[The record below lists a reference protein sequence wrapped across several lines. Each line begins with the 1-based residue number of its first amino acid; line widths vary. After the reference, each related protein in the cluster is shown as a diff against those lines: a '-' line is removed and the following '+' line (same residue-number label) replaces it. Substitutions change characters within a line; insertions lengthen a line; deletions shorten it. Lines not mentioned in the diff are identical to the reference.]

1 MGSLPLGN
9 AICRTRR
16 RPSSASNGSHRC
28 WETTVGEILIASHR
42 PSEAKLSSGCAQR
55 PFQSRS
61 PRRLFRS
68 LGPSPSRAWATRMI
82 QMAVLA
88 FFIYWRR
95 TGSARRGAPERKGCW
110 RSERSDPCKW
120 PQKRKGDRLRQTETS
135 RRRELVRLR
144 YPVPRRLRQLPL
156 RRVRFAVGQ
165 SRESVAALSCRLL
178 LFASSFS
185 CRPPERGSTQGRIRL
200 HYAPHRWAVSRQNH
214 IISPY
219 IVINCPTRFG
229 ASAHAVTL
237 DRKLL

>member
-156 RRVRFAVGQ
+156 RRVRFAGRSVEGAG
-165 SRESVAALSCRLL
+165 SRPILSPSSIRVL
-178 LFASSFS
+178 LFL
-185 CRPPERGSTQGRIRL
+185 STPREGINSGPYSTPLCTSPMGRVKTKSYNQSL
-200 HYAPHRWAVSRQNH
+200 NS
-214 IISPY
+214 
-219 IVINCPTRFG
+219 
-229 ASAHAVTL
+229 
-237 DRKLL
+237 DKLSYSL